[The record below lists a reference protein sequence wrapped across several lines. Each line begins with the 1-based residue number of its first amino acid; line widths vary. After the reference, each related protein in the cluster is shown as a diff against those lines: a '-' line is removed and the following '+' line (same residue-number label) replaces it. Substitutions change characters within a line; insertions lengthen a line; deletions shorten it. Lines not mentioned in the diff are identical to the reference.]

1 LPVERFSRVFLLSP
15 ANTRG
20 LRCQLLLRDTA
31 EFDLAQR
38 LRHGLATIGEVYT
51 FISGLYFRGKITYAS
66 AFAAAPEG
74 VPPTVI
80 IVPGIGL
87 VPQDVCIGIEQLRAI
102 SGVSVHERN
111 DAYRGPLMRDAT
123 LIDRHAGPGCCYVL
137 LGSIATEKYT
147 RPLLE
152 IFRER
157 LLFPETFVGRGDM
170 SRGGLMLRA
179 ARSST
184 ELNYIPVKN
193 AVRHGARPPK
203 LEKWQKL

>member
-1 LPVERFSRVFLLSP
+1 MLLS
-15 ANTRG
+15 G
-20 LRCQLLLRDTA
+20 KA

-38 LRHGLATIGEVYT
+38 LRHGRATIGEVYA
-51 FISGLYFRGKITYAS
+51 FISGLYFRGKIAYAS
-66 AFAAAPEG
+66 AFSAAPEG
-74 VPPTVI
+74 VPPAVI

-87 VPQDVCIGIEQLRAI
+87 VPEDACIGIGRLRAI
-102 SGVSVHERN
+102 SRVSVHEQN
-111 DAYRGPLMRDAT
+111 DAYRKPLMRDAA
-123 LIDRHAGPGCCYVL
+123 LLDRHAGSGCYYVL

-179 ARSST
+179 ARSSN
-184 ELNYIPVKN
+184 ELNYIPVEN
-193 AVRHGARPPK
+193 AVRHGTRPPK
-203 LEKWQKL
+203 LEKWRKQ

>member
-1 LPVERFSRVFLLSP
+1 LLSP
-15 ANTRG
+15 ANTGG
-20 LRCQLLLRDTA
+20 LRCQLLLRDGA
-31 EFDLAQR
+31 QFDLAQR
-38 LRHGLATIGEVYT
+38 LQNGVATIGEVYT
-51 FISGLYFRGKITYAS
+51 FISGLYFRGKIAYAS

-74 VPPTVI
+74 VPPALI

-87 VPQDVCIGIEQLRAI
+87 VPQDDRIGIEQLRAI
-102 SGVSVHERN
+102 SRVSIHEQN
-111 DAYRGPLMRDAT
+111 DAYRRPLMRDAA
-123 LIDRHAGPGCCYVL
+123 LLDRAGIGCCYVL

-152 IFRER
+152 MFGER

-179 ARSST
+179 AGLST

-193 AVRHGARPPK
+193 AIRRGTRPPK
-203 LEKWQKL
+203 LEKWQKR

>member
-1 LPVERFSRVFLLSP
+1 M
-15 ANTRG
+15 
-20 LRCQLLLRDTA
+20 LLREQA
-31 EFDLAQR
+31 EFDLARR
-38 LRHGLATIGEVYT
+38 LRHERATIGEVYT
-51 FISGLYFRGKITYAS
+51 FISGLYFRGKAAYVS
-66 AFAAAPEG
+66 AFAAPPQGAPPA
-74 VPPTVI
+74 VV

-87 VPQDVCIGIEQLRAI
+87 VPLDACVGIEQLRAI
-102 SGVSVHERN
+102 SRVSIHEEN
-111 DAYRGPLMRDAT
+111 DAYRAPLMHDAA
-123 LIDRHAGPGCCYVL
+123 LLERHAGPACRYVL

-184 ELNYIPVKN
+184 ELNYVPVEN

-203 LEKWQKL
+203 LEKWRKP

>member
-1 LPVERFSRVFLLSP
+1 
-15 ANTRG
+15 
-20 LRCQLLLRDTA
+20 LLLRDTT

-51 FISGLYFRGKITYAS
+51 FISGLYFRGKIAYAS

-74 VPPTVI
+74 VPPAMI

-87 VPQDVCIGIEQLRAI
+87 VPQDACIGIEQLRAI
-102 SGVSVHERN
+102 SRVSVHEQN

-123 LIDRHAGPGCCYVL
+123 LIDGHAGIGCRYIL

-203 LEKWQKL
+203 LEKWQKR

>member
-1 LPVERFSRVFLLSP
+1 M
-15 ANTRG
+15 
-20 LRCQLLLRDTA
+20 LLRGNA

-38 LRHGLATIGEVYT
+38 LRQGLATIGDVYA
-51 FISGLYFRGKITYAS
+51 FISGLYFRGKIAYAS

-74 VPPTVI
+74 APPAVI

-87 VPQDVCIGIEQLRAI
+87 VPQDACIGIEHLRAI
-102 SGVSVHERN
+102 SRVSVHEQN
-111 DAYRGPLMRDAT
+111 DAYRGPLMRDAA
-123 LIDRHAGPGCCYVL
+123 LLDRHAGIGCCYVL

-152 IFRER
+152 IFQER

-184 ELNYIPVKN
+184 ELNYIPVEN
-193 AVRHGARPPK
+193 AARHGARPPK
-203 LEKWQKL
+203 LEKWRKR